1 MFYLYLQNQAQVAT
15 SLQVF
20 HNLGS
25 LREIVDK
32 VVNLCRDNLEADI
45 KSCLDVTAL
54 SKQQTGPQ
62 GKGTLVLLLFL
73 SVSPTRW
80 YIMLPLLMPEIIYGE
95 ASEVFLHQLS
105 WKVAI

>member
-1 MFYLYLQNQAQVAT
+1 MCLPLQNQAQVAT

-20 HNLGS
+20 HNLGC

-45 KSCLDVTAL
+45 RTCLDVTSL

-62 GKGTLVLLLFL
+62 GKGISTIVL
-73 SVSPTRW
+73 
-80 YIMLPLLMPEIIYGE
+80 
-95 ASEVFLHQLS
+95 VFLRKCS
-105 WKVAI
+105 YTMAIKFF